1 MRVPFEWLKE
11 FIDIAVSPEGVAE
24 RLTMIGLEVEAAE
37 RLGDDIVFEVNV
49 TPNRPDCLSIFGIA
63 RELSA
68 TLNIPLKSPGYE
80 IKEEDSDADFKIE
93 ILDEGLCH
101 RYAGRVIKDVKVSHS
116 PEWLKNRI
124 GKCGIRSINN
134 IVDITNYVLLEFG
147 HPLHAFDLDTLSD
160 KTIRVGVAG
169 EGNEIVTLDGI
180 ERKLPAD
187 ALLIWDA
194 KNPVA
199 IAGIMGGV
207 ETEVTDSTN
216 DIFLESAYFEPTSIR
231 RTSKAL
237 GIRSESSYRFER
249 GADIEFLSKAL
260 DRAASLMQQ
269 IAGGRIYKKI
279 DVYPKRFVPGSIDV
293 RYDKVNR
300 VLGTNISHEEMIN
313 MIKRLNIEVDKGAD
327 SFRVRPPAFRPDLK
341 RETDIVEEIARIYGY
356 PRIRTMIP
364 RAVISAGNSD
374 RKRAS
379 LSRIKESIMKAG
391 FNEAINYSFMNE
403 ANLDILNIPAGDRR
417 RMAISIR
424 NPLRKEDSLLR
435 TTLIPSIIENFIY
448 NFSRGIKDI
457 KIFEI
462 SRVFEDIGRPLPL
475 EISCLGG
482 IYYREKKPCLWKED
496 ANSFYLVKGMFEA
509 LFEDLHIRGYTFSPS
524 QEPFLHPGQSCN
536 IRVSGSGVGF
546 LGALSPLVVDRLD
559 LKVPKPEI
567 IVFEMDIDKL
577 ISMAPVSPG
586 YSPIPKFPYVERDIA
601 IIVDDGLCAFDVENL
616 MRAYPS
622 EFIEEVSIFDLYK
635 GENIPEGKKSLAFTI
650 RYRSR
655 HRTLTEAEVEDLH
668 RGIVKY
674 ITAETGGELRIY

>member
-11 FIDIAVSPEGVAE
+11 FIDITVSPEEVAE

-49 TPNRPDCLSIFGIA
+49 TPNRPDCLSVFGIA

-68 TLNIPLKSPGYE
+68 TLNIPLKSPEYE
-80 IKEEDSDADFKIE
+80 IKEEGSDADFKIE

-124 GKCGIRSINN
+124 VKCGIRSINN

-160 KTIRVGVAG
+160 KTIRVGIAG
-169 EGNEIVTLDGI
+169 EGNDIVTLDGV

-216 DIFLESAYFEPTSIR
+216 DIFLESAYFEPTSTR

-237 GIRSESSYRFER
+237 GIKSESSYRFER

-260 DRAASLMQQ
+260 DRAAFLMQQ

-300 VLGTNISHEEMIN
+300 VLGTNISHEEMLN
-313 MIKRLNIEVDKGAD
+313 MIERLNIEVVKGTD
-327 SFRVRPPAFRPDLK
+327 SFRVKPPAFRPDLK
-341 RETDIVEEIARIYGY
+341 READIVEEIARIYGY
-356 PRIRTMIP
+356 HRIRTMIP
-364 RAVISAGNSD
+364 RSVISAGNSD

-379 LSRIKESIMKAG
+379 FSRIKESIMKAG
-391 FNEAINYSFMNE
+391 FNEAINYSFMND

-457 KIFEI
+457 KIFEV

-475 EISCLGG
+475 EISYLGG

-496 ANSFYLVKGMFEA
+496 AASFYLVKGMFEA
-509 LFEDLHIRGYTFSPS
+509 LFDCLHIRGYTFSPS

-577 ISMAPVSPG
+577 ISMVPVSPE

-601 IIVDDGLCAFDVENL
+601 IIVDDRLCAFDVENL

-622 EFIEEVSIFDLYK
+622 ELIEEVSIFDLYK

-674 ITAETGGELRIY
+674 ITAETGGELRI